1 MKDNTQ
7 NQDVYNKWVEKLVHD
22 YWLHMKKQMKKDGVS
37 FDEYTEAQQKR
48 IICDCFLDPDFFR
61 KRMTEGRGRT
71 ALTDF
76 RFDFIMDNYGTFIR
90 KAIVLEMEKQKALI
104 ELENMDN
111 ESEK

>member
-22 YWLHMKKQMKKDGVS
+22 YWLHTKKQMKKEGVS

-61 KRMTEGRGRT
+61 KRMTEGKGRT

-104 ELENMDN
+104 ELENMNN
-111 ESEK
+111 ETEE